1 MVAILAKA
9 QFLELAQSPIYLFFF
24 FQGFTNRG
32 LARKVKTSLTCFC
45 NGAKRYFALVGH
57 VISG

>member
-24 FQGFTNRG
+24 
-32 LARKVKTSLTCFC
+32 KVLRIEVLLGKS
-45 NGAKRYFALVGH
+45 KRP
-57 VISG
+57 